1 MNCIQYETAF
11 IIEIEVLKVIR
22 IKEEILTDL
31 KDFNLLELEVLIDIR
46 DLLLFLV
53 ENGKNE

>member
-11 IIEIEVLKVIR
+11 VIEMEVLKVIR